1 MMILSKFAIHDE
13 KLMFRKNTDAGK
25 QKSAHFWNMEK
36 KRIAVVSGGFSGE
49 AAVSMR
55 SAKMVMTHIDREK
68 YTPTQVVIEREKWV
82 AIVEEQEIAMDKND
96 FSFTHNGERNHFD
109 GVFMIVHG
117 TPGEDGILQGYFQL
131 LGLPIT
137 TGDVLNMAITFNKK
151 ATTDALRNLGYS
163 VAKSV
168 MIRKGDSIETPS
180 ILSKVGLP
188 CFVKPNNGGSSIGTS
203 KVKEEGELVSA
214 IEKALKEDQQA
225 LIESFVDGVEVTCGV
240 IHYQGKVTAL
250 PLTEIVTENEFFDYQ
265 AKYDGA
271 SQEITPARLPEE
283 MSERVRG
290 LAARIYQDLRCSGM
304 IRVDFII
311 QNDEPHVIEVNTV
324 PGFSEASIIPQ
335 QAAVFGIDKTT
346 LISTVISSCF

>member
-1 MMILSKFAIHDE
+1 MMILSKIDIHDE
-13 KLMFRKNTDAGK
+13 KLMFRKNTDVRKGK
-25 QKSAHFWNMEK
+25 SIQIWKMEK

-55 SAKMVMTHIDREK
+55 SAQMVMTHIDREK
-68 YTPTQVVIEREKWV
+68 YAPTQVVIERKKWV
-82 AIVEEQEIAMDKND
+82 AIVENQEIAIDKND
-96 FSFTHNGERNHFD
+96 FSFEFNGVRNHFD

-131 LGLPIT
+131 MGIPFT

-151 ATTDALRNLGYS
+151 STTDALRNLGYS

-168 MIRKGDSIETPS
+168 MVREGEGIDAEAIIAK
-180 ILSKVGLP
+180 LGLP

-203 KVKEEGELVSA
+203 KVKASA
-214 IEKALKEDQQA
+214 DLQTAVDKALKEDHQA
-225 LIESFVDGVEVTCGV
+225 LIESFIDGVEVTCGV
-240 IHYQGKVTAL
+240 IQIQGKITAL

-265 AKYDGA
+265 AKYEGA

-283 MSERVRG
+283 MSNQVRA

-304 IRVDFII
+304 IRIDFII

-335 QAAVFGIDKTT
+335 QAAAFGIDKTT

>member
-1 MMILSKFAIHDE
+1 MMILSKIAIHDE
-13 KLMFRKNTDAGK
+13 KLMFRKNTDAMNVK
-25 QKSAHFWNMEK
+25 TSQIWNMEK

-55 SAKMVMTHIDREK
+55 SASMVMTHIDREK
-68 YTPTQVVIEREKWV
+68 YFPTQVVIEREKWV
-82 AIVEEQEIAMDKND
+82 AIVNNEEIAINKND
-96 FSFTHNGERNHFD
+96 FSYLVNGTKNHFD

-131 LGLPIT
+131 MGLPFT

-151 ATTDALRNLGYS
+151 ATTDALRNLGYT

-168 MIRKGDSIETPS
+168 MIRKGDDVVADSIIS
-180 ILSKVGLP
+180 RVGLP

-203 KVKEEGELVSA
+203 KVKAVEDLQAA
-214 IEKALKEDQQA
+214 IDKALREDQQA
-225 LIESFVDGVEVTCGV
+225 LIESFVSGVEVTCGV
-240 IHYQGKVTAL
+240 IHFQGKVTAL

-265 AKYDGA
+265 AKYEGA
-271 SQEITPARLPEE
+271 SQEITPARLPDD
-283 MSERVRG
+283 MSDKVRE
-290 LAARIYQDLRCSGM
+290 LAARIYQDLKCCGM

-311 QNDEPHVIEVNTV
+311 QDDEPHVIEVNTV

-335 QAAVFGIDKTT
+335 QAEVFGIDKTT

>member
-1 MMILSKFAIHDE
+1 
-13 KLMFRKNTDAGK
+13 
-25 QKSAHFWNMEK
+25 MEK

-55 SAKMVMTHIDREK
+55 SANMVMTHIDMEK
-68 YTPTQVVIEREKWV
+68 YLPTQVVIEREKWV
-82 AIVEEQEIAMDKND
+82 AIVGDQEVSIDKND
-96 FSFTHNGERNHFD
+96 FSYQFDGEKNRFD

-117 TPGEDGILQGYFQL
+117 TPGENGILQGYFHL
-131 LGLPIT
+131 MGIPCT

-151 ATTDALRNLGYS
+151 ATTDALRNLGYA

-168 MIRKGDSIETPS
+168 MVRRNEVIDTDSIIE
-180 ILSKVGLP
+180 KVGLP

-203 KVKEEGELVSA
+203 KVKQPEELEVAVL
-214 IEKALKEDQQA
+214 KALKEDNQA

-240 IHYQGKVTAL
+240 IQYQGRVTAL

-265 AKYDGA
+265 AKYEGA
-271 SQEITPARLPEE
+271 SQEITPARLPEDISNE
-283 MSERVRG
+283 VRV
-290 LAARIYQDLRCSGM
+290 LAARIYNDLKCAGM

-311 QNDEPHVIEVNTV
+311 QNNLPHVIEVNTV

-346 LISTVISSCF
+346 LISTVIESCF

>member
-1 MMILSKFAIHDE
+1 MMILLKIAIHDE
-13 KLMFRKNTDAGK
+13 KLMFRKNTDAMNVK
-25 QKSAHFWNMEK
+25 TSQIWNMEK

-55 SAKMVMTHIDREK
+55 SASMVMTHIDREK
-68 YTPTQVVIEREKWV
+68 YSPIQVVIERKKWV
-82 AIVEEQEIAMDKND
+82 AIVENQEIAIDKND
-96 FSFTHNGERNHFD
+96 FSFEFNGVRNHFD

-131 LGLPIT
+131 MGIPFT

-151 ATTDALRNLGYS
+151 STTDALRNLGYS

-168 MIRKGDSIETPS
+168 MVREGEKVDVET
-180 ILSKVGLP
+180 IIAKLGLP

-203 KVKEEGELVSA
+203 KVKASA
-214 IEKALKEDQQA
+214 DLQIAVDKALKEDHQA
-225 LIESFVDGVEVTCGV
+225 LIESFIDGVEVTCGV
-240 IHYQGKVTAL
+240 IQIQGKITAL

-265 AKYDGA
+265 AKYEGA

-283 MSERVRG
+283 MSHQVRT

-335 QAAVFGIDKTT
+335 QAAAFGIDKTT

>member
-1 MMILSKFAIHDE
+1 MILLKIDIHDE
-13 KLMFRKNTDAGK
+13 KLMFRKNTDVRKGK
-25 QKSAHFWNMEK
+25 SIQIWKMEK

-49 AAVSMR
+49 AAVSLR
-55 SAKMVMTHIDREK
+55 SAKMVMNHIDREK
-68 YTPTQVVIEREKWV
+68 YLPTQIIIDREKWV
-82 AIVEEQEIAMDKND
+82 AIMGEEEIPVDKND
-96 FSFTHNGERNHFD
+96 FSFETNGVKNLFD

-131 LGLPIT
+131 LGIPFT

-151 ATTDALRNLGYS
+151 ATTDTLRNLGYT

-168 MIRKGDSIETPS
+168 MIRKGENFDSSAIIE
-180 ILSKVGLP
+180 KVGLP

-203 KVKEEGELVSA
+203 KVKVDEDLVA
-214 IEKALKEDQQA
+214 AVEKALQVDQQA
-225 LIESFVDGVEVTCGV
+225 LVESFVSGVEVTCGV
-240 IHYQGKVTAL
+240 IQVEGKITAL

-265 AKYDGA
+265 AKYEGA

-283 MSERVRG
+283 ISNKVRD
-290 LAARIYQDLRCSGM
+290 LAARIYQDLKCSGM

-335 QAAVFGIDKTT
+335 QAAAFGIDKTT

>member
-1 MMILSKFAIHDE
+1 MILLKIAIHDE
-13 KLMFRKNTDAGK
+13 KLMFRKNTDAMNVK
-25 QKSAHFWNMEK
+25 TSQIWNMEK

-55 SAKMVMTHIDREK
+55 SASMVMTHIDREK
-68 YTPTQVVIEREKWV
+68 YSPIQVVIERKKWV
-82 AIVEEQEIAMDKND
+82 AIVENQEIAIDKND
-96 FSFTHNGERNHFD
+96 FSFEFNGVRNHFD

-131 LGLPIT
+131 MGIPFT

-151 ATTDALRNLGYS
+151 STTDALRNLGYS

-168 MIRKGDSIETPS
+168 MVREGEKVDVET
-180 ILSKVGLP
+180 IIAKLGLP

-203 KVKEEGELVSA
+203 KVKASA
-214 IEKALKEDQQA
+214 DLQIAVDKALKEDHQA
-225 LIESFVDGVEVTCGV
+225 LIESFIDGVEVTCGV
-240 IHYQGKVTAL
+240 IQIQGKITAL

-265 AKYDGA
+265 AKYEGA

-283 MSERVRG
+283 MSHQVRT

-335 QAAVFGIDKTT
+335 QAAAFGIDKTT

>member
-1 MMILSKFAIHDE
+1 
-13 KLMFRKNTDAGK
+13 
-25 QKSAHFWNMEK
+25 MEK

-68 YTPTQVVIEREKWV
+68 YFPTQVVIEREKWV
-82 AIVEEQEIAMDKND
+82 AIVGDQEVSIDKND
-96 FSFTHNGERNHFD
+96 FSYSVDGEKNRFD

-131 LGLPIT
+131 MGIPFT

-151 ATTDALRNLGYS
+151 ATTDALRNLGYA

-168 MIRKGDSIETPS
+168 MVRRNEVIDTESIIE
-180 ILSKVGLP
+180 KVGLP

-203 KVKEEGELVSA
+203 KVKQSAELEGAVF
-214 IEKALKEDQQA
+214 KALKEDNQA

-240 IHYQGKVTAL
+240 IQYQGRVTAL

-265 AKYDGA
+265 AKYEGA
-271 SQEITPARLPEE
+271 SQEITPARLPEDISNE
-283 MSERVRG
+283 VRG
-290 LAARIYQDLRCSGM
+290 LAARIYNDLKCSGM

-311 QNDEPHVIEVNTV
+311 QNNLPHVIEVNTV

-346 LISTVISSCF
+346 LNSTVIESCF

>member
-1 MMILSKFAIHDE
+1 MMILLKIAIHDE
-13 KLMFRKNTDAGK
+13 KLMFRKNTDAMNVK
-25 QKSAHFWNMEK
+25 TSQIWNMEK

-55 SAKMVMTHIDREK
+55 SASMVMTHIDREK
-68 YTPTQVVIEREKWV
+68 YSPIQVVIERKKWV
-82 AIVEEQEIAMDKND
+82 AIVENQEIAIDKND
-96 FSFTHNGERNHFD
+96 FSFEFNGVRNHFD

-131 LGLPIT
+131 MGIPFT

-151 ATTDALRNLGYS
+151 STTDALRNLGYS

-168 MIRKGDSIETPS
+168 MVREGEKVDVET
-180 ILSKVGLP
+180 IIAKLGLP

-203 KVKEEGELVSA
+203 KVKASA
-214 IEKALKEDQQA
+214 DLQIAVDKALKEDHQA
-225 LIESFVDGVEVTCGV
+225 LIESFIDGVEVTCGV
-240 IHYQGKVTAL
+240 IQIQGKITAL

-265 AKYDGA
+265 AKYEGA
-271 SQEITPARLPEE
+271 SQEITPARLPEK
-283 MSERVRG
+283 MSHQVRA

-335 QAAVFGIDKTT
+335 QAAAFGIDKTT